1 MEDDNISKYNDN
13 KSVRNEKIYNQTE
26 SFSNKK
32 SKLLKLNT
40 IRSMSVRRDS
50 NKTIK
55 KENVEEYYYIYDKQI
70 FEKIYSQIHQNIKDF
85 DEEIE
90 SGKKLLNSSKKPEK
104 PLFHYNFKTGNF
116 LLDNCKNDNFSKKIS
131 NISNNSKSYFLKTF
145 SGNINKL
152 YGERTIKRVMFK
164 NPHLNGIINN
174 KKANDNRLSIK
185 SYTDRNKKNEFK
197 FSIPILKKTSNI
209 IARNQTSRLILK
221 NSSSLISNTQFNKT
235 LTSISTENKEE
246 NNYRE
251 KTYYVEYDPRWYFKN
266 KLIKTRLEKATIS
279 SPIFQQKFID
289 DELVLLFDN
298 MKYFQSKYLVNDN
311 LYHDFCKLSHSSQI
325 NLNTLLEEAIG
336 LFTEIS
342 YLFVGNY
349 SENINKYILNPL
361 PRYNKKETKK
371 VENEQ
376 KEFKININTFY
387 ESYIFIKECYETYKI
402 ILNTKKDF
410 FMKLHTF
417 EILFQFLDRARF
429 TVSKIC
435 AELNNIYHEPNEID
449 KRLIARCMN
458 RIKNNHL
465 KIINNLKIDNKKD
478 DNSLIYTS
486 KSFSRA
492 RFLKKFNNEYKSK
505 IDCHKKFGIFKNGID
520 SFSYKGPKKLKLS
533 EPILMNMR
541 INKAFNDK
549 SRNLKL
555 KRVVKFDINSPLVN
569 SLMKY
574 ATNKFKS
581 DIISERIRQRFY
593 NDKDNNEKN

>member
-131 NISNNSKSYFLKTF
+131 NISNNTKSYFLKTF

-266 KLIKTRLEKATIS
+266 KLIKTRL
-279 SPIFQQKFID
+279 
-289 DELVLLFDN
+289 
-298 MKYFQSKYLVNDN
+298 
-311 LYHDFCKLSHSSQI
+311 
-325 NLNTLLEEAIG
+325 
-336 LFTEIS
+336 
-342 YLFVGNY
+342 
-349 SENINKYILNPL
+349 
-361 PRYNKKETKK
+361 
-371 VENEQ
+371 
-376 KEFKININTFY
+376 
-387 ESYIFIKECYETYKI
+387 
-402 ILNTKKDF
+402 
-410 FMKLHTF
+410 
-417 EILFQFLDRARF
+417 
-429 TVSKIC
+429 
-435 AELNNIYHEPNEID
+435 
-449 KRLIARCMN
+449 
-458 RIKNNHL
+458 
-465 KIINNLKIDNKKD
+465 
-478 DNSLIYTS
+478 
-486 KSFSRA
+486 
-492 RFLKKFNNEYKSK
+492 
-505 IDCHKKFGIFKNGID
+505 
-520 SFSYKGPKKLKLS
+520 
-533 EPILMNMR
+533 
-541 INKAFNDK
+541 
-549 SRNLKL
+549 
-555 KRVVKFDINSPLVN
+555 
-569 SLMKY
+569 
-574 ATNKFKS
+574 
-581 DIISERIRQRFY
+581 
-593 NDKDNNEKN
+593 